1 MALLR
6 FIIGK
11 RRSLFQTFIEY
22 LKYERDLRGFISKS
36 ETRKIMGNIGFIFG
50 YAIIGAF
57 LLGAVVGYYVEKI
70 GEKICG
76 KEH

>member
-1 MALLR
+1 MVALLR
-6 FIIGK
+6 FICGK
-11 RRSLFQTFIEY
+11 RN
-22 LKYERDLRGFISKS
+22 
-36 ETRKIMGNIGFIFG
+36 MGDIGFIFG

-57 LLGAVVGYYVEKI
+57 LLGAVVGYIVEKI

>member
-1 MALLR
+1 MSGSLLHYR
-6 FIIGK
+6 EVYNDVDGK
-11 RRSLFQTFIEY
+11 RR
-22 LKYERDLRGFISKS
+22 
-36 ETRKIMGNIGFIFG
+36 IMGDIGYIFG

-57 LLGAVVGYYVEKI
+57 SLGAVVGYFIEKI